1 MEGKES
7 PVAKTLTVEAAAK
20 ELGISR
26 SSAYEAARRGE
37 IPAIVIGRR
46 VLVLRRGLDDLLGGN
61 LSRHLKGQGR
71 SSPAAGEGGR
81 NDG

>member
-1 MEGKES
+1 MEGKKS
-7 PVAKTLTVEAAAK
+7 QVAKTLTVEAAAK

-26 SSAYEAARRGE
+26 SSAYEAARQGE

-71 SSPAAGEGGR
+71 ASPAAGEGGR
-81 NDG
+81 NDR

>member
-7 PVAKTLTVEAAAK
+7 QVAKTLTVEAAEK

-37 IPAIVIGRR
+37 IPAIVI
-46 VLVLRRGLDDLLGGN
+46 D
-61 LSRHLKGQGR
+61 
-71 SSPAAGEGGR
+71 AAFSFCGAASTICWEAT
-81 NDG
+81 